1 MTLLTKKLISKT
13 GLLGLSTA
21 LLMGTSAV
29 AQVAS
34 DEIGGLSP
42 DVQVDLKEVTCWD
55 VVTLNEDDRAS
66 VMTMLY
72 GYATAKKGISTI
84 SPEAVQ
90 VAIVLTMAD
99 CVEKPDDKV
108 HELLLEKMARREE

>member
-1 MTLLTKKLISKT
+1 MNHFTNTLIAKSAI
-13 GLLGLSTA
+13 LGLSAAALMSTA
-21 LLMGTSAV
+21 AV
-29 AQVAS
+29 AQDGNLA
-34 DEIGGLSP
+34 P
-42 DVQVDLKEVTCWD
+42 DVQIDLKDVTCWD

-72 GYATAKKGISTI
+72 GYSIAQKGSSTI

-99 CVEKPDDKV
+99 CVEKPDAKV
-108 HELLLEKMARREE
+108 HTVLLEKMTRREE